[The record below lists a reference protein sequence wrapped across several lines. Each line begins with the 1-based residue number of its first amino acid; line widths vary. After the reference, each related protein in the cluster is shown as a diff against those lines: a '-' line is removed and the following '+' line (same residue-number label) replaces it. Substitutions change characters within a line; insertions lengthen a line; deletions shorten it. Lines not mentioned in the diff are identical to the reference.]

1 MGSKRK
7 ILIAYENREHADKF
21 VSFLDREQY
30 EVIMTSSVV
39 ETELLAE
46 SHCPDIIMLGLLLED
61 GSGMHVLKSI
71 RRWSDAAV
79 VVVSSSRSEA
89 YMLEALDSGADDY
102 IRTPCSIDVLLARM
116 RLAIRHYDAACG
128 SKAGVAQLR
137 IGELVVDSS
146 ERRVYIGGC
155 DAKLTNNEYRIVAY
169 LVRHSG
175 KICTYREII
184 THLWGPNA
192 DSRNEILRVNM
203 NKIRKKLK
211 DDATNPRYIFT
222 VPKIGYRMSE
232 K

>member
-7 ILIAYENREHADKF
+7 ILIAYENKERADKF

-30 EVIMTSSVV
+30 EVVMTSSVV
-39 ETELLAE
+39 EAELLAE

-61 GSGMHVLKSI
+61 GSGMRVLKSV

-79 VVVSSSRSEA
+79 VIVSSSRSEA

-102 IRTPCSIDVLLARM
+102 IRTPCSVDVTLARM

-128 SKAGVAQLR
+128 SKSGISQLQ

-146 ERRVYIGGC
+146 ERRVYIGGR
-155 DAKLTNNEYRIVAY
+155 DTNLTNNEYRIVAY

-184 THLWGPNA
+184 TYLWGPNA

-203 NKIRKKLK
+203 TKIRKKLQ
-211 DDATNPRYIFT
+211 DDAVNPRYIFT